1 MNILLIVII
10 IAAFVG
16 SILTFFSGFG
26 LGTILVA
33 VFTVFFAPELAIAM
47 TAIVHLFNNVFISYL
62 QKRKSNYPSSI
73 WYSIH
78 FGFFH
83 WSNSVNETRRG
94 LNVSS

>member
-47 TAIVHLFNNVFISYL
+47 TAIVHLF
-62 QKRKSNYPSSI
+62 PSSI